1 MRDPERVLVLIT
13 QLNRGGAE
21 TMSMNYYR
29 HFDRSLVQ
37 YDFMV
42 NRQEEGAYEA
52 EIEALGGRI
61 FRMSPM
67 YPQYFA
73 KYKRE
78 FRDFLRS
85 HPEYRIIHSNLEERS
100 YLPLKVAAEENI
112 PVRIAHAHNEYLT
125 HDFKTL
131 VRNYFRRHLSPYVT
145 QGFACSQSAGKW
157 LFGED
162 MMSSGEVGIV
172 QNAIDL
178 HKYSYSHSLRQ
189 LERAELGIG
198 DDELVVGSVG
208 RLSPQKNQ
216 LFLLK
221 VFAEIKRLRP
231 QSVLLLVGEGEL
243 KQTLQQ
249 EAADLGI
256 AKDVRFVGSVP
267 NVWDYL
273 QVMDTFIFPSL
284 YEGLGMSLIE
294 AQATG
299 LPCYASD
306 TVPNAA
312 DVTGLVTY
320 LSLKKDAKYWAEKIM
335 ERQRPDRSLSHIEDL
350 KMSDFD
356 IDTEA
361 KKLQEFYLDSVPHN

>member
-1 MRDPERVLVLIT
+1 MHKPERVLVLIT

-21 TMSMNYYR
+21 TMAMNYYR
-29 HFDRSLVQ
+29 HFDRSRVQ
-37 YDFMV
+37 YDFLV
-42 NRQEEGAYEA
+42 NRAEEGAYDT
-52 EIEALGGRI
+52 EIRDLGGKI
-61 FRMSPM
+61 FRMCPM
-67 YPQYFA
+67 YPQYFRR
-73 KYKRE
+73 YKRE

-100 YLPLKVAAEENI
+100 YLPLRVAAEEKI

-131 VRNYFRRHLSPYVT
+131 VRDYFRHHLSPYIT
-145 QGFACSQSAGKW
+145 QGFACSQSAGRW

-162 MMSSGEVGIV
+162 MMTSGEVEIV

-178 HKYSYSHSLRQ
+178 HKYSYSSSLRQ
-189 LERAELGIG
+189 QERAELGIKG
-198 DDELVVGSVG
+198 DELVVGSVG

-216 LFLLK
+216 SFLLK
-221 VFAEIKRLRP
+221 VFAETKRLRP

-243 KQTLQQ
+243 KRTLRQ

-256 AKDVRFVGSVP
+256 AESVRFVGSVP

-273 QVMDTFIFPSL
+273 QAMDIFIFPSL

-306 TVPNAA
+306 TIPGEA

-320 LSLKKDAKYWAEKIM
+320 LSLEKNAKYWAKKIVM
-335 ERQRPDRSLSHIEDL
+335 DQKPDRSLSYAEKL
-350 KMSDFD
+350 KASNFD
-356 IDTEA
+356 ISTEA
-361 KKLQEFYLDSVPHN
+361 KKLQDFYLNSLPHN

>member
-1 MRDPERVLVLIT
+1 MSAPERVLVLIT
-13 QLNRGGAE
+13 KLDRGGAE
-21 TMSMNYYR
+21 TMAMNYYR

-67 YPQYFA
+67 YPQYFSR
-73 KYKRE
+73 YKRE

-100 YLPLKVAAEENI
+100 YLPLRVAAEEKI

-131 VRNYFRRHLSPYVT
+131 VRDYFRHHLSPYIT
-145 QGFACSQSAGKW
+145 QGFACSQSAGRW

-162 MMSSGEVGIV
+162 MMSSGEVEIV

-178 HKYSYSHSLRQ
+178 HKYSYSSSLRQ
-189 LERAELGIG
+189 QERAELGIKG
-198 DDELVVGSVG
+198 DELVVGSVG

-216 LFLLK
+216 SFLLK
-221 VFAEIKRLRP
+221 VFAETKRLRP

-243 KQTLQQ
+243 KRTLRQ

-256 AKDVRFVGSVP
+256 AESVRFVGSVP

-273 QVMDTFIFPSL
+273 QAMDIFIFPSL

-306 TVPNAA
+306 TVPSAA

-320 LSLKKDAKYWAEKIM
+320 LSLKKDAKYWAKKIVM
-335 ERQRPDRSLSHIEDL
+335 DQKPDRSLSYAENL
-350 KMSDFD
+350 KASNFD
-356 IDTEA
+356 INTEA
-361 KKLQEFYLDSVPHN
+361 KKLQGFYLDSVSHN